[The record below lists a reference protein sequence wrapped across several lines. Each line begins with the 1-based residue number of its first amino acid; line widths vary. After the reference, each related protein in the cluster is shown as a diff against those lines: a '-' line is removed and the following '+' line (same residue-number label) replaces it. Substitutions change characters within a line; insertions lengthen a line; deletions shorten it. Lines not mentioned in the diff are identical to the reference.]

1 MDGCNPSLACRPLF
15 FKRCFDEE
23 MVDDD
28 AAMAVPRCVAAQRG
42 RVLGLLL
49 FFLVIEFGKQGKLK
63 KT

>member
-49 FFLVIEFGKQGKLK
+49 FSW
-63 KT
+63 

>member
-1 MDGCNPSLACRPLF
+1 MDATLSTAF
-15 FKRCFDEE
+15 FLRCFDEE

-49 FFLVIEFGKQGKLK
+49 FSW
-63 KT
+63 